1 MQDKIY
7 DVVGLGNALLDI
19 LAPVSDETVATHGLT
34 PGTMSLID
42 ENQAT
47 KLAASLENKVE
58 APGGSAANTIV
69 GVQSFGGK
77 AAFMGRV
84 RDDETGQAYGQSIR
98 DMGIH
103 FASAAAVD
111 GSASGRCVIL
121 VTPDAQRTMNT
132 FLGAGGDFGPGDV
145 EADTIQQSK
154 VLYLEGY
161 MFDTDAQKAAFDEA
175 VRVAKQAGVKI
186 ALTLSDLFCVERHR
200 DDFFKLID
208 THVDVLFAN
217 EEEAKALFG
226 TDDFETSLAAAQK
239 AADIAVI
246 TRSEKG
252 ATLARGDE
260 VVNVP
265 AKPLGDVVDTTGAGD
280 QFAAGVLYGLTQG
293 KSLQEMGA
301 LGALAAGEVIS
312 HFGPRPEQSLKAL
325 AEG

>member
-1 MQDKIY
+1 MARGG
-7 DVVGLGNALLDI
+7 VRFLHARNLNFCFSLTT
-19 LAPVSDETVATHGLT
+19 PTEFPTVSD
-34 PGTMSLID
+34 
-42 ENQAT
+42 QA
-47 KLAASLENKVE
+47 N
-58 APGGSAANTIV
+58 APQTS
-69 GVQSFGGK
+69 
-77 AAFMGRV
+77 
-84 RDDETGQAYGQSIR
+84 TG
-98 DMGIH
+98 M
-103 FASAAAVD
+103 
-111 GSASGRCVIL
+111 ASGRCVIL

-145 EADTIQQSK
+145 EAETIQQSK

-175 VRVAKQAGVKI
+175 VRVAKEAGVKI

-226 TDDFETSLAAAQK
+226 TDNFEDSLAAAQK

-252 ATLARGDE
+252 ATLARGEE
-260 VVNVP
+260 VVEVP
-265 AKPLGDVVDTTGAGD
+265 AKPLGKVVDTTGAGD

-293 KSLQEMGA
+293 KSLPEMA
-301 LGALAAGEVIS
+301 ELGALAAGEVIS

-325 AEG
+325 AAG

>member
-19 LAPVSDETVATHGLT
+19 LAPVGDDVVAAHGLT
-34 PGTMSLID
+34 PGSMSLID
-42 ENQAT
+42 EDQAA
-47 KLAASLENKVE
+47 KLADSLENKVE

-69 GVQSFGGK
+69 GVQSLGGK

-84 RDDETGQAYGQSIR
+84 RDDATGNAYAKSIR

-103 FASAAAVD
+103 FASAAATT
-111 GSASGRCVIL
+111 GMASGRCVIL

-132 FLGAGGDFGPGDV
+132 FLGAGGDFGPDDV
-145 EADTIQQSK
+145 EADTIQQSR

-175 VRVAKQAGVKI
+175 VRVAKEAGVKI

-226 TDDFETSLAAAQK
+226 TDNFEDSLAAAQK

-260 VVNVP
+260 IVNVP
-265 AKPLGDVVDTTGAGD
+265 AKPLGKVVDTTGAGD

-293 KSLQEMGA
+293 KSLREMGE

-312 HFGPRPEQSLKAL
+312 HFGPRPEQSLKEL
-325 AEG
+325 AAG